1 VPSHPAK
8 ITHFNVRDKWSSL
21 GKKTGIIF
29 QIGTTQKSI
38 LKRNVFLQTIMN
50 SPHDSESWATNLIKG
65 FPTCYHFPKDNTPA
79 EDITFF
85 TVIAT

>member
-1 VPSHPAK
+1 MVFFKVDA
-8 ITHFNVRDKWSSL
+8 
-21 GKKTGIIF
+21 IF
-29 QIGTTQKSI
+29 QTENIQNI
-38 LKRNVFLQTIMN
+38 LKKNFVLLTVMN
-50 SPHDSESWATNLIKG
+50 SPHDTESWATNLIKG